1 MLEYTPD
8 DYNEHDVL
16 KVPAFL
22 IVTLLFALKHYIF
35 VIAIALGARRSA
47 ALKDFLWGL
56 DTDIVILLTMIPALA
71 VALAMMKR
79 HPDSADIFRWIWK
92 RGRILLCLTLAADP
106 LVLGYK
112 LLVSDRDVSII
123 FYFLIILDFW
133 FVYLVL
139 ITKQIKDVFQE
150 FPQK

>member
-16 KVPAFL
+16 KVPVSL

-47 ALKDFLWGL
+47 TLKDFLWGL
-56 DTDIVILLTMIPALA
+56 DTDIVILLTMLPALV

-79 HPDSADIFRWIWK
+79 HPGAPDTVRWIWK
-92 RGRILLCLTLAADP
+92 HGLLLLWATLSADAV
-106 LVLGYK
+106 VLGLK
-112 LLVSDRDVSII
+112 LLLSERGGGILSYFLVFLDVWFIYYLYVSKRIRDV
-123 FYFLIILDFW
+123 FL
-133 FVYLVL
+133 
-139 ITKQIKDVFQE
+139 E